1 VNQRQ
6 QLYLATARESAVI
19 SAAPIKS
26 AAITTVEA
34 DIASISIAA
43 RYDWVSA
50 EDPCAAEP
58 DVAVTGAGRNIG
70 SYDWAAYDPDA
81 KAFANDGA
89 IVAAVVIPKKSTIIA
104 AGISVIVSTRGG
116 SAKFLG
122 VCVRRACSKQ
132 PSNKSRSEHEITH
145 HVTHGNLPSVRG
157 RRAYLPAY
165 CELFSGNLYPAV
177 TLQLAFH
184 VRCKHAHLQRLRRL
198 CITRK
203 K

>member
-6 QLYLATARESAVI
+6 QLYLATASESAIKAAAAVV
-19 SAAPIKS
+19 SAS
-26 AAITTVEA
+26 ITTVEA
-34 DIASISIAA
+34 DIASVAVA
-43 RYDWVSA
+43 TRYDRVSA

-89 IVAAVVIPKKSTIIA
+89 IVAAVVVPMKSTIIA

-116 SAKFLG
+116 ATKFLG
-122 VCVRRACSKQ
+122 VCGRRAGSKQ
-132 PSNKSRSEHEITH
+132 PSNESSSEHPITH
-145 HVTHGNLPSVRG
+145 RIQHGNLPSVRG
-157 RRAYLPAY
+157 RRTYLPAY